1 MCSSSTSKMDNIT
14 PAERSAAAILIL
26 PETKDRALGS
36 PLAHPALCSQ
46 RGPSSPPDPSH
57 QPITAQK

>member
-14 PAERSAAAILIL
+14 PAAAMLIL

-57 QPITAQK
+57 QPITVQK